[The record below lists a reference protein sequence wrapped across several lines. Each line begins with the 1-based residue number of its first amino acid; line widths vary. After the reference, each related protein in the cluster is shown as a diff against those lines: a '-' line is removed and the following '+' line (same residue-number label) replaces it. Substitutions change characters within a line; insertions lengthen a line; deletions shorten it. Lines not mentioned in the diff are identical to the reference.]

1 MKVLGIAGTAKN
13 TGKTT
18 TTMALI
24 ETAGIKSIPL
34 AVTSIG
40 LDGEEFDQVT
50 GLPKP
55 RLSLPEGAYLVTAE
69 RCVHGGTA
77 KLEVLQELRAKTPLG
92 NLQLTR
98 VNQGG
103 RVLMAGPNNRRDLNE
118 AVQNLEGKGAEFLIV
133 DGALNR
139 MAPLA
144 GTDVFVLATGAARS
158 SNLATLRRETEVLVR
173 VLQLPRGIP
182 GEKSAH
188 SYLLT
193 EDGKRALGT
202 DSLLS
207 RERIKKIFKNTGEAK
222 KIYIKGV
229 LTGEAF
235 SELNRSLTPAGC
247 QLIVSNPINLLLG
260 EDLQELA
267 KALDNWE
274 NRGGKIGVKFD
285 LPLRAITINPFF
297 PDWQERGRFYQPR
310 YVEEDELKNA
320 FQSLGVPVIN
330 VVREGGERLW
340 ETVISREN

>member
-24 ETAGIKSIPL
+24 ETAGEKSIPL

-55 RLSLPEGAYLVTAE
+55 RLKLPEGAYLVTAE
-69 RCVHGGTA
+69 RCVDGGTA
-77 KLEVLQELRAKTPLG
+77 KLEVIKGLRAKTPLG

-98 VNQGG
+98 VKKGG

-118 AVQNLEGKGAEFLIV
+118 AVQNLKGKGAEVLIV

-158 SNLATLRRETEVLVR
+158 SNLATLRRETEILVR
-173 VLQLPRGIP
+173 VLNLPRLVP

-188 SYLLT
+188 SYFLT
-193 EDGKRALGT
+193 EDGKRSLGT

-207 RERIKKIFKNTGEAK
+207 RDRVNNIFKNTGKVKE
-222 KIYIKGV
+222 IYIKGV

-235 SELNRSLTPAGC
+235 SELNLSLSPAGC
-247 QLIVSNPINLLLG
+247 KLIVSNPINLLLG
-260 EDLQELA
+260 EELQELD
-267 KALDNWE
+267 KAIKNWKKQ
-274 NRGGKIGVKFD
+274 GGGLGVEFD
-285 LPLRAITINPFF
+285 LPLKAITINPFF

-330 VVREGGERLW
+330 VVREGGENLW
-340 ETVISREN
+340 ETVIFGEN

>member
-24 ETAGIKSIPL
+24 ETAGAKFIPL

-55 RLSLPEGAYLVTAE
+55 RLSLPEDAYLVTAE
-69 RCVHGGTA
+69 RCVNGGTA
-77 KLEVLQELRAKTPLG
+77 ELEVLGELNAKTPLG

-98 VNQGG
+98 VKKGG

-118 AVQNLEGKGAEFLIV
+118 AVQNLEGKGAEILIV

-158 SNLATLRRETEVLVR
+158 SNLATLRRETEILVQVLK
-173 VLQLPRGIP
+173 LPPLIP
-182 GEKSAH
+182 GENSAH
-188 SYLLT
+188 SYLLN
-193 EDGKRALGT
+193 EDGKRTLGT

-207 RERIKKIFKNTGEAK
+207 SDRVKSIFKNTGEVK
-222 KIYIKGV
+222 EIYIKGV

-235 SELNRSLTPAGC
+235 SALNLSLCPAGC
-247 QLIVSNPINLLLG
+247 KLIVSNPINLLLG

-267 KALDNWE
+267 RALDNWK
-274 NRGGKIGVKFD
+274 NRGGDIGVRFD

-297 PDWQERGRFYQPR
+297 PDWQERGRFYQPC
-310 YVEEDELKNA
+310 YVEEDKLKKA

-340 ETVISREN
+340 EAVIS